1 MAYPRNWVSHFFVWN
16 LTQFVLYLIQ
26 NNYDMRILSIILI
39 IAMALGCSTSKEI
52 RKQNRAGK
60 KIERIKAEFPQLFRS
75 DTTLIISKDTF
86 RFVSTEFRFDTVMT
100 AADTMIITTEK
111 FINKV
116 EVIRDLITNEIIKYK
131 FNTVVLPDTF
141 YVERIDTNYIV
152 NREIVTKTE
161 YKNKIPWW
169 IWVVIVVLVA
179 WIVRGFY
186 FKYFG

>member
-1 MAYPRNWVSHFFVWN
+1 MRL
-16 LTQFVLYLIQ
+16 LTAF
-26 NNYDMRILSIILI
+26 LI
-39 IAMALGCSTSKEI
+39 IAMGLGCSTSKEI

-60 KIERIKAEFPQLFRS
+60 KIERIKAEFPQLFRA
-75 DTTLIISKDTF
+75 DTSLIISKDTF

-100 AADTMIITTEK
+100 AADTIIITTER

-131 FNTVVLPDTF
+131 FNTIVLPDTF
-141 YVERIDTNYIV
+141 YVERIDTSYIV

-169 IWVVIVVLVA
+169 FWLVLFGLVA
-179 WIVRGFY
+179 WIARGFLIEVY

>member
-1 MAYPRNWVSHFFVWN
+1 M
-16 LTQFVLYLIQ
+16 I
-26 NNYDMRILSIILI
+26 RILTAFLI

-52 RKQNRAGK
+52 RQQNRAGK
-60 KIERIKAEFPQLFRS
+60 KIERIKAEFPQLFRA
-75 DTTLIISKDTF
+75 DTALIISKDTI

-116 EVIRDLITNEIIKYK
+116 EVIRDVVTNEIIKYK

-141 YVERIDTNYIV
+141 YLERIDTSYIV

-161 YKNKIPWW
+161 YKNKIP
-169 IWVVIVVLVA
+169 IWVWVVMLVLVA
-179 WIVRGFY
+179 WIGRAFLVELY